1 MKHPFST
8 KKIAATLAMALG
20 LSVGAVHAQS
30 NDIRFVNLV
39 ELTGTGATAG
49 TNFHNGA
56 MLALQEINAKGG
68 ILGKTI
74 ASSTYD
80 TQSNPGVAK
89 GLAKRAVDEGAFA
102 VLGPIFSGSMIVSMT
117 ETQRAEVPNITGGEA
132 ASITQQGND
141 YVFRTSFTQADAMPK
156 VAQYISTQKDI
167 KSISIIYVNN
177 DFGKG
182 GRDVMLK
189 ALEKIGVKVVA
200 DISTDPGQIDFS
212 FAILKTKQSDADA
225 VFVYTN
231 EEESARVLRELRK
244 QGWKKPII
252 GETTLIGQKVIDLA
266 GDAANGAIAH
276 VGLTADAP
284 SAPIKAF
291 KENFEKKYKYVPD
304 HNGLKGYTGMYML
317 KAGIEKAGKFDRVAV
332 AKAMHGL
339 SITTA
344 KEPGILIDVTID
356 SKGDLNR
363 ESYMV
368 EVKDRK
374 QVIVATLPPL
384 KK

>member
-1 MKHPFST
+1 MKQHFSP
-8 KKIAATLAMALG
+8 KRMAAMLAMAMSLTMT
-20 LSVGAVHAQS
+20 GAQAQS
-30 NDIRFVNLV
+30 NDVRFVHIV

-56 MLALQEINAKGG
+56 ALAIQEINAKGG

-74 ASSTYD
+74 STSSYD

-102 VLGPIFSGSMIVSMT
+102 VLGPIFSGSIIVSMT
-117 ETQRAEVPNITGGEA
+117 ETQRAEVPNITGAEA
-132 ASITQQGND
+132 ASITEQGNP
-141 YVFRTSFTQADAMPK
+141 YIFRTSFTQADAMPK
-156 VAQYISTQKDI
+156 VAHYITSQKDI
-167 KSISIIYVNN
+167 KALSIIFVNN

-182 GRDVMLK
+182 GRDMLVK
-189 ALEKIGVKVVA
+189 SLEGTGVKVVA

-212 FAILKTKQSDADA
+212 SAILKTKQSNADA

-276 VGLTADAP
+276 VGLTADVP
-284 SAPIKAF
+284 TPLMKAF
-291 KENFEKKYKYVPD
+291 KESFEKKYKYVPD
-304 HNGLKGYTGMYML
+304 HNGVKGYTGVYML
-317 KAGIEKAGKFDRVAV
+317 KAGIEKVGKFDRIAV

-339 SITTA
+339 KITTA
-344 KEPGILIDVTID
+344 QEPGVLIDVAID

-368 EVKDRK
+368 EVKNRK
-374 QVIVATLPPL
+374 QEIIATLPAL

>member
-1 MKHPFST
+1 MKHHYSP
-8 KKIAATLAMALG
+8 KKIATILAMAVG
-20 LSVGAVHAQS
+20 LSVASLPAQAS
-30 NDIRFVNLV
+30 DVKFVNIV

-56 MLALQEINAKGG
+56 SMALEEINAKGG
-68 ILGKTI
+68 ILGQKI
-74 ASSTYD
+74 VASTYD

-102 VLGPIFSGSMIVSMT
+102 VLGPIFSGSIIVSMT

-132 ASITQQGND
+132 ASITEQGNP
-141 YVFRTSFTQADAMPK
+141 YIFRTSFTQADAMPK
-156 VAQYISTQKDI
+156 VAHYIGTQNI
-167 KSISIIYVNN
+167 KTISIIYVNN

-182 GRDVMLK
+182 GRDVMVK
-189 ALEKIGVKVVA
+189 ALEKAGVKVVA
-200 DISTDPGQIDFS
+200 DISTDPGQIDFAS
-212 FAILKTKQSDADA
+212 AILKTKQSDADA

-266 GDAANGAIAH
+266 GEAANGAISH
-276 VGLTADAP
+276 VGLTADVP
-284 SAPIKAF
+284 TPLMKAF
-291 KENFEKKYKYVPD
+291 KANFEKKYKYAPD
-304 HNGLKGYTGMYML
+304 HNCIKGYTGMYML
-317 KAGIEKAGKFDRVAV
+317 KAGIEKVGKFDRVAV

-339 SITTA
+339 TITA
-344 KEPGILIDVTID
+344 AQEPGILVDVTID
-356 SKGDLNR
+356 NKGDLSR

-368 EVKDRK
+368 EVKNRK
-374 QVIVATLPPL
+374 QEIIATLPPL